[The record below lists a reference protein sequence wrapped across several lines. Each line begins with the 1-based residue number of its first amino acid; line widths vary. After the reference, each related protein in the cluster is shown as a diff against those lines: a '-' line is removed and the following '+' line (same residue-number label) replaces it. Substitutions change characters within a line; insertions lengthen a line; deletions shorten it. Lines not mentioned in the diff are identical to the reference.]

1 MRMTRDRAA
10 AFALAACAAAALW
23 AARSYPFGTL
33 AEPGP
38 GLVPSLLAVLL
49 LAGAVALAL
58 HGGAAA
64 TLRDLRLADLP
75 LAVVLL
81 VLMGIATF
89 ALEHAGYRA
98 TAGGLLFVLLAA
110 VERRPWW
117 IAALLA
123 GGFALG
129 SFWVV
134 NNLLRVPL
142 PVNGWGW

>member
-1 MRMTRDRAA
+1 MHLTRDRAA
-10 AFALAACAAAALW
+10 ALALAACAATALW
-23 AARSYPFGTL
+23 AARRYPFGTL

-38 GLVPSLLAVLL
+38 GLVPLLLAALL
-49 LAGAVALAL
+49 LAGALGLAV
-58 HGGAAA
+58 HGGAA
-64 TLRDLRLADLP
+64 TRLREVRLNDLP
-75 LAVVLL
+75 LALL
-81 VLMGIATF
+81 LLALMGVATF
-89 ALEHAGYRA
+89 ALERIGYRA
-98 TAGGLLFVLLAA
+98 TAAGFLFALLAV

-142 PVNGWGW
+142 PVNDWGW

>member
-1 MRMTRDRAA
+1 MICRDRAA
-10 AFALAACAAAALW
+10 GLALAAAGGIAIW
-23 AARSYPFGTL
+23 AARSFPVGSL

-38 GLVPSLLAVLL
+38 ALVPLLIAGLFT
-49 LAGAVALAL
+49 AGALALAL
-58 HGGAAA
+58 HGGANV
-64 TLRDLRLADLP
+64 RLAAINLTDLP
-75 LAVVLL
+75 LAIVLL
-81 VLMGIATF
+81 ALMGAATL
-89 ALEHAGYRA
+89 ALEPAGYRA
-98 TAGGLLFVLLAA
+98 TAGGFLFVLIAV

>member
-1 MRMTRDRAA
+1 MPLTRDRAA
-10 AFALAACAAAALW
+10 ALALAVAAGVALW
-23 AARSYPFGTL
+23 AARRYPFGTL

-38 GLVPSLLAVLL
+38 GLVPLLLAALL
-49 LAGAVALAL
+49 LAGAVGLAV
-58 HGGAAA
+58 HGGAA
-64 TLRDLRLADLP
+64 TRLREVRLADLP
-75 LAVVLL
+75 LALVLL
-81 VLMGIATF
+81 ALMGVATL

-98 TAGGLLFVLLAA
+98 TAGGFLFVLLAV

>member
-1 MRMTRDRAA
+1 MHLTRDRAA
-10 AFALAACAAAALW
+10 ALALAACASAVLW
-23 AARSYPFGTL
+23 AARRYPFGTL

-38 GLVPSLLAVLL
+38 GLVPVLLAVLL
-49 LAGAVALAL
+49 LAGAVGLAL
-58 HGGAAA
+58 HGGAATA
-64 TLRDLRLADLP
+64 LRDIRVADLP
-75 LAVVLL
+75 LALVLL
-81 VLMGIATF
+81 VLMGAATF

-98 TAGGLLFVLLAA
+98 TAGGFLFVLLAV